1 VRAGGGD
8 AERGKIGADP
18 LQEPVALKAV
28 ILAGGLGSRLSEET
42 VVRPK
47 PLVEI
52 GEKPILWHIM
62 NIYAHHGV
70 TDFVICAGYKG
81 YMIKE
86 YFTNLF
92 VHHNDITVDLS
103 TGQIEYHS
111 AEQVNWRVT
120 IVDTG
125 INSMTG
131 GRLRRVA
138 RYLDPDEPFCMTYGD
153 GLGDI
158 DITAE
163 IAFHRQHGLQATMC
177 AVVPPGRFGLAN
189 IKEGRVTSF
198 AEKPSVRNQRINGGF
213 FVLNPSVLGLI
224 DDDSTNWE
232 GGPLQKLCA
241 AKQLAAYEHDG
252 FWQPMDTLRERLVL
266 EEMWHSGEAP
276 WKIWD

>member
-1 VRAGGGD
+1 MSNATGR
-8 AERGKIGADP
+8 KTSADSYCGR
-18 LQEPVALKAV
+18 LPVKAV

-62 NIYAHHGV
+62 NVYAHHGV
-70 TDFVICAGYKG
+70 TDFIICAGYKG

-86 YFTNLF
+86 YFANLF
-92 VHHNDITVDLS
+92 IHHNDITVDLS
-103 TGQIEYHS
+103 KGTIDYHS
-111 AEQVNWRVT
+111 AEQVDWRVT

-153 GLGDI
+153 GLGDV
-158 DITAE
+158 DITAQIE
-163 IAFHRQHGLQATMC
+163 FHRQHGLQATMC

-189 IKEGRVTSF
+189 IKDGRVTSF
-198 AEKPSVRNQRINGGF
+198 AEKPSIRNQRINGGF
-213 FVLNPSVLGLI
+213 FILNPSVLELVEG
-224 DDDSTNWE
+224 DGTVWE
-232 GGPLQKLCA
+232 NEPMHKLYA
-241 AKQLAAYEHDG
+241 AGQLAAYEHDG
-252 FWQPMDTLRERLVL
+252 FWQPMDTLREKVVL
-266 EEMWHSGEAP
+266 EEMWHSGKAP